1 MKITAKLYATIILTA
16 LLAGLAAQP
25 AELMQ
30 IPLQQDPAVLS
41 GQLDN
46 GLSYYIM
53 RNPKPANLAELRL
66 YVDVGS
72 VNEDE
77 DQRGLAHFTE
87 HMAFNGTKNFAKSE
101 VVNYLSSIGMG
112 YYNGLNAMT
121 SYDYTVYQLKIPT
134 DDSAKLNQGLLIL
147 SDMAHQLSFEASEIE
162 RERGVIIEEW
172 RLGQDAGSRVR
183 DAQNAVFL
191 AGSRYAERSP
201 IGTYEV
207 ISGFGHDT
215 IKRFYRDWYRPD
227 LQSVVI
233 VGDFEP
239 DAMLDLVKQYFGA
252 IPARVDP
259 RPREDFSVPANLAPQ
274 AIVTTDPEYPS
285 NMLQV
290 MWKKDVQRVNN
301 FGEYYNNLKGTLF
314 YTMLNHRL
322 EENSKKPNPPYSF
335 AAATEYPLLRT
346 MSASMMFA
354 MYTQGKSEEALS
366 TILTEAERVQ
376 RFGFMPSEFE
386 RAKIDVLRDAER
398 QVAEQGTRESGDI
411 AWGIV
416 DALSNQ
422 NFFTSAEFRQLLT
435 QELIDLVS
443 LDEVNAMVADL
454 IQDKNMFIGLSGPQK
469 EELAYPTQERLLEI
483 ARGVNSLE
491 IAPYEDKTV
500 NEPIMKDVPS
510 LAAIVSEE
518 TDTATQTKI
527 WTLANGVKVYAK
539 KTDFKNDEVLLRAVS
554 PGGYTRYPADALP
567 ASQLLSGYIEE
578 SGFGNFDSISLRKAT
593 AGKVANASLGV
604 SNYSES
610 VNASCSPQDMELMF
624 QLLYQYAT
632 APRFDE
638 QDFAS
643 HVQRMKTY
651 YQNRNLDPMNVFMS
665 RMYKELYA
673 NHPYQTDLADADLDA
688 VELADLEAVFRDRF
702 ADFSDFSFIIVGAFD
717 EEQLKQYCQAYLGNL
732 PVLRRQDTPVDPG
745 LDPRDGIHEIR
756 FRKGSSDRAFVA
768 HFTNGEYAYSL
779 QNQVDLSGLEYVL
792 NEKLREN
799 IREDLSG
806 VYFIQAFTMASE
818 FPRPY
823 SVLGTFMGCSPARV
837 DELNTAIFATLDSL
851 KAGRLEEKYITAARE
866 TMKQQYQEDI
876 RSNRFWLGQ
885 LHSSVWLNRPLG
897 DWLELPGYY
906 ESLSRERV
914 LAAAKTYLNTDVN
927 KLSVIMLPEI
937 EQR

>member
-1 MKITAKLYATIILTA
+1 MKITAKFFTTIILAA

-322 EENSKKPNPPYSF
+322 EENSKKN
-335 AAATEYPLLRT
+335 R
-346 MSASMMFA
+346 SALF
-354 MYTQGKSEEALS
+354 LC
-366 TILTEAERVQ
+366 R
-376 RFGFMPSEFE
+376 RH
-386 RAKIDVLRDAER
+386 
-398 QVAEQGTRESGDI
+398 
-411 AWGIV
+411 GI
-416 DALSNQ
+416 
-422 NFFTSAEFRQLLT
+422 SA
-435 QELIDLVS
+435 
-443 LDEVNAMVADL
+443 
-454 IQDKNMFIGLSGPQK
+454 
-469 EELAYPTQERLLEI
+469 
-483 ARGVNSLE
+483 
-491 IAPYEDKTV
+491 
-500 NEPIMKDVPS
+500 
-510 LAAIVSEE
+510 
-518 TDTATQTKI
+518 
-527 WTLANGVKVYAK
+527 
-539 KTDFKNDEVLLRAVS
+539 
-554 PGGYTRYPADALP
+554 
-567 ASQLLSGYIEE
+567 
-578 SGFGNFDSISLRKAT
+578 
-593 AGKVANASLGV
+593 
-604 SNYSES
+604 
-610 VNASCSPQDMELMF
+610 
-624 QLLYQYAT
+624 
-632 APRFDE
+632 
-638 QDFAS
+638 
-643 HVQRMKTY
+643 
-651 YQNRNLDPMNVFMS
+651 
-665 RMYKELYA
+665 
-673 NHPYQTDLADADLDA
+673 
-688 VELADLEAVFRDRF
+688 
-702 ADFSDFSFIIVGAFD
+702 
-717 EEQLKQYCQAYLGNL
+717 
-732 PVLRRQDTPVDPG
+732 
-745 LDPRDGIHEIR
+745 
-756 FRKGSSDRAFVA
+756 VA
-768 HFTNGEYAYSL
+768 HDVRFHDVRDVHPG
-779 QNQVDLSGLEYVL
+779 QV
-792 NEKLREN
+792 
-799 IREDLSG
+799 
-806 VYFIQAFTMASE
+806 
-818 FPRPY
+818 
-823 SVLGTFMGCSPARV
+823 
-837 DELNTAIFATLDSL
+837 
-851 KAGRLEEKYITAARE
+851 
-866 TMKQQYQEDI
+866 
-876 RSNRFWLGQ
+876 
-885 LHSSVWLNRPLG
+885 
-897 DWLELPGYY
+897 
-906 ESLSRERV
+906 
-914 LAAAKTYLNTDVN
+914 
-927 KLSVIMLPEI
+927 
-937 EQR
+937 